1 MAPKRK
7 AAATTAPPEAL
18 AKRPRGRPPKRTP
31 SSGPSRASTTD
42 SSVLVLGDPSTS
54 GNESSGLSEV
64 PDDALDAME
73 GLLGLSKGPG
83 GGEELDEDEDE
94 DEDEKEKEIVELD
107 SSSED
112 EAVSKKKKKNK
123 TKTTKGKKAV
133 KVVDE
138 ELSSEDEDEDED
150 DDYENIKFFIPAGAS
165 VSELTLSIDLDEDRF
180 FQQIADELEVRRS
193 KMQIGYKLSTA
204 PVRNKP
210 ILLKQDSKS
219 YSDMI
224 KAAKQ
229 EFKRRRKAKKAST
242 KPFTIEI
249 FDLRE
254 KKKETAADKKKKKGS
269 KNKSQKANASPESS
283 DEEGEGEDGGKTKA
297 QYVAELQSHRLCDL
311 HKRYCVPIGEGR
323 EHLELSIANISLWAV
338 IMHSGKHISYI
349 DPPDEVKA
357 KITGLNPD
365 NAHPRPHSR
374 APRNAATPAPYA
386 PPPGPYPQY
395 YPPPSGPYPYYGYGL
410 PPPPPPPPHPTPPS
424 EPAPQELPTGTVR
437 RTNSTESDDS
447 IEYPLLKD
455 WLPGLDQ
462 HHRRGCD
469 DHNFAQFLQPLLDN
483 GYKRINQLLG
493 ESHEELQKLCPEL
506 KQGVA
511 KLLVK
516 YITKDCEFERQLRAD
531 WDAGRGVAA

>member
-7 AAATTAPPEAL
+7 AETTTAPPEAP
-18 AKRPRGRPPKRTP
+18 AKRSRGRPRKHAP

-42 SSVLVLGDPSTS
+42 SSNASTS
-54 GNESSGLSEV
+54 GNESSRLSEV
-64 PDDALDAME
+64 PDDALNAME
-73 GLLGLSKGPG
+73 GLLGLSSGK
-83 GGEELDEDEDE
+83 
-94 DEDEKEKEIVELD
+94 KEVVELN

-112 EAVSKKKKKNK
+112 EAVSKKKKKK
-123 TKTTKGKKAV
+123 KKTTQTKTRKGKKAA

-138 ELSSEDEDEDED
+138 ELSSEDEDDDED
-150 DDYENIKFFIPAGAS
+150 NDYENIKFFIPAGAS

-180 FQQIADELEVRRS
+180 FQQIADELNVRHS

-224 KAAKQ
+224 KSVKK
-229 EFKRRRKAKKAST
+229 EFKQRRQAKKAST
-242 KPFTIEI
+242 KPFTIEL
-249 FDLRE
+249 FDLHE
-254 KKKETAADKKKKKGS
+254 NKKETTADKKKKKGT
-269 KNKSQKANASPESS
+269 KKKSPKANASPESS
-283 DEEGEGEDGGKTKA
+283 DEEGDGEDGGKPKA
-297 QYVAELQSHRLCDL
+297 QYIAELQSQRLCEL

-338 IMHSGKHISYI
+338 ILHSGKHTSYI

-374 APRNAATPAPYA
+374 APHNAATPAPYA

-395 YPPPSGPYPYYGYGL
+395 YPPPGGPYPYYGYGL
-410 PPPPPPPPHPTPPS
+410 PPPPPPRPAPPS

-437 RTNSTESDDS
+437 RTSSTESDDS

-455 WLPGLDQ
+455 WPPGLD
-462 HHRRGCD
+462 RDDMRGHD
-469 DHNFAQFLQPLLDN
+469 EHKFAQFLEPLLEN
-483 GYKRINQLLG
+483 GYKRINQLSE
-493 ESHEELQKLCPEL
+493 ESYEELQKLC
-506 KQGVA
+506 Q
-511 KLLVK
+511 
-516 YITKDCEFERQLRAD
+516 D
-531 WDAGRGVAA
+531 